1 MSLQIFIINIAE
13 VNSYY
18 QSTFIMNLVYYYI
31 YSLLLLRKSD
41 YYDYLFMKDNKQSH
55 GLMRVTL

>member
-1 MSLQIFIINIAE
+1 MFSKKKKKKNI
-13 VNSYY
+13 YIY
-18 QSTFIMNLVYYYI
+18 IYTYII

-41 YYDYLFMKDNKQSH
+41 YYHYLFMKDNKQSH